1 MFYLFTVL
9 TFVLII
15 GGYITAKCLIKNKEN
30 FKKVISKIL
39 KISSIVY
46 CVITFLCIFL
56 PDAFVLCYDAENLI
70 LNYKEISFALVRWFT
85 TLSFIML
92 PLAVFYKNRTIR
104 NIAIYFCSI
113 MTVVSIIYYPA
124 YLEAFTSTMGRGLN
138 SISVLSDGF
147 KSFLI
152 NPVFRS
158 IVFGVLIVLGLSIP
172 VILAIEEKH
181 IFNFKSGKEWLNFG
195 LVLVFSLLGCVP
207 IYVPQHLFGYT
218 NIIFDAWTIPH
229 IVWVLSVFVEIIVLY
244 FIFRRKNAEIKH
256 LLCLIMSLSILLQ
269 YNQMFSAISI
279 NIARLPLQLCNIG
292 SFLILFALIF
302 KNKKIFNFTV
312 IVNVV
317 GVLFAL
323 AMPDLDGEGLF
334 YLYNMHFILEHTN
347 VIIIP
352 ILALMFGLFP
362 RLNNNALK
370 HYLIGFTIYFV
381 AVWLLG
387 SIFNSI
393 ALSTGNDFW
402 SANYLFMFNQEVA
415 AGFIGFLGSLFT
427 PAWSIGNFTIYPLI
441 QLVVFVVFNI
451 ICLIVFFTIQ
461 LVYLIKDKILKQKI
475 KEVETAEIK
484 K

>member
-1 MFYLFTVL
+1 MFYLFTFL
-9 TFVLII
+9 TIALVI
-15 GGYITAKCLIKNKEN
+15 GGYLIAKKFVSNKEKFN
-30 FKKVISKIL
+30 NVVSKVLKIL
-39 KISSIVY
+39 AIVY
-46 CVITFLCIFL
+46 CVITFICIFL
-56 PDAFVLCYDAENLI
+56 PDAFVLCIDSENLI

-85 TLSFIML
+85 TLSFVML

-113 MTVVSIIYYPA
+113 MTIVSICYYPA
-124 YLEAFTSTMGRGLN
+124 YLEAFTSTAGRGLN
-138 SISVLSDGF
+138 SISVLSEGF

-158 IVFGVLIVLGLSIP
+158 IIFGLTSTLSLTIP
-172 VILAIEEKH
+172 VVLAIQEKH
-181 IFNFKSGKEWLNFG
+181 IFNFKSGKEWLNFS
-195 LVLVFSLLGCVP
+195 LVLVFSLLGCIP

-229 IVWVLSVFVEIIVLY
+229 IIWIVTVIVEIIALY
-244 FIFRRKNAEIKH
+244 FIFRRKDAEIKH
-256 LLCLIMSLSILLQ
+256 LVCMIMSLSLLLQ

-302 KNKKIFNFTV
+302 KNRKIFNFTV

-347 VIIIP
+347 VIVVP

-362 RLNNNALK
+362 RLDKKALK
-370 HYLIGFTIYFV
+370 HYLIGFAIYFV

-387 SIFNSI
+387 TIFNSI
-393 ALSTGNDFW
+393 ALSTGNSFW

-415 AGFIGFLGSLFT
+415 SGFIGFLGTLFN
-427 PAWSIGNFTIYPLI
+427 PAWQIGNFVIYPVI
-441 QLVVFVVFNI
+441 QLVVFLVFNV
-451 ICLIVFFTIQ
+451 ICLLVYFIIQ
-461 LVYLIKDKILKQKI
+461 LIYFIKDKISKKKKPVEEI
-475 KEVETAEIK
+475 EVK
-484 K
+484 